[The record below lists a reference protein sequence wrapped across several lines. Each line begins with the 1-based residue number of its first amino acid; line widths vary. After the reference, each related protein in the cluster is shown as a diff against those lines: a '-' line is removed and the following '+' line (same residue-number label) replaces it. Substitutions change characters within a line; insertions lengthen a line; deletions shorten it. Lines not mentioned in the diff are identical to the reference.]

1 MFVTMSIKYRSD
13 YMKSQ
18 RKKKIAAASA
28 GIMLCMALS
37 PLPVSAGEMDN
48 ILQAAGVTSV
58 LETKL
63 STEEYIALA
72 RQAQGAAWGYTNIG
86 IANVESGNLNVR
98 EAPSTD
104 SKMVGKMPK
113 HSACEVLEVLD
124 GWAHIQSGEVEG
136 YVSMDYLLT
145 GPDARVKA
153 NEIVHTVEVVNGDGL
168 NVREAPNTESAVLT
182 QVASGEEMDYLE
194 TLDGW
199 IKVAVD
205 ADEAYV
211 SADYVTVTEKLD
223 TAITMTELLYGQ
235 GVSDVRVDLVEYAK
249 QFVGNRY
256 VWGGTSLTKG
266 ADCSGFVLSVFKKYG
281 ISLPHHAASQAGY
294 GTKIS
299 ASELQPGDLVFYGNS
314 RGSINH
320 VAIYIGGGQVVHASN
335 ERSGIKISNYTYRT
349 PVKYVRLLQD

>member
-1 MFVTMSIKYRSD
+1 
-13 YMKSQ
+13 MKSQ

-153 NEIVHTVEVVNGDGL
+153 NEIVHTVVVVNGDGL

-320 VAIYIGGGQVVHASN
+320 VGIYIGGGQVVHASN

>member
-1 MFVTMSIKYRSD
+1 
-13 YMKSQ
+13 MKSQ

-48 ILQAAGVTSV
+48 ILPAAGVTSV

-153 NEIVHTVEVVNGDGL
+153 NEIVHTVVVVNGDGL

>member
-1 MFVTMSIKYRSD
+1 MRYSKNR
-13 YMKSQ
+13 
-18 RKKKIAAASA
+18 KIAAASA
-28 GIMLCMALS
+28 GLILCMALK
-37 PLPVSAGEMDN
+37 PLPVYAEEGN
-48 ILQAAGVTSV
+48 VLPAAGVASV
-58 LETKL
+58 LETTL
-63 STEEYIALA
+63 STEEYIELA
-72 RQAQGAAWGYTNIG
+72 QQAEGAAWGYTNIG

-98 EAPSTD
+98 ESPSTD
-104 SKMVGKMPK
+104 GKMVGKMPK
-113 HSACEVLEVLD
+113 DSACEVLEVAD
-124 GWAHIQSGEVEG
+124 GWAHIKSGEVEG
-136 YVSMDYLLT
+136 YVNTDYLLV
-145 GPDARVKA
+145 GPDAKLKA
-153 NEIVHTVEVVNGDGL
+153 NEIVRTVVVVKGDGL
-168 NVREAPNTESAVLT
+168 NVREQPDTESAILT

-211 SADYVTVTEKLD
+211 SAEYVTVEEKLD

-294 GTKIS
+294 GTKIT
-299 ASELQPGDLVFYGNS
+299 AGDLQPGDLIFYGNS

-320 VAIYIGGGQVVHASN
+320 VAIYIGGGQVGHASN
-335 ERSGIKISNYTYRT
+335 ERTGIKISNYKYRS
-349 PVKYVRLLQD
+349 PVKYVRILQD

>member
-1 MFVTMSIKYRSD
+1 
-13 YMKSQ
+13 MKN
-18 RKKKIAAASA
+18 RGKNKIAAASA
-28 GIMLCMALS
+28 GLILCMAMA
-37 PLPVSAGEMDN
+37 PAPVYASEADN
-48 ILQAAGVTSV
+48 ILQAGGVAAV
-58 LETKL
+58 LEARL
-63 STEEYIALA
+63 STEEYIQLA
-72 RQAQGAAWGYTNIG
+72 QQAQGAAWGYTNIG

-98 EAPSTD
+98 ETPSTD
-104 SKMVGKMPK
+104 GKMVGKMPK
-113 HSACEVLEVLD
+113 NSACEVLEISD

-136 YVSMDYLLT
+136 YVSTDYLLT
-145 GPDARVKA
+145 GPDAKLKA
-153 NEIVHTVEVVNGDGL
+153 NEIVRTVVVVNGDGL
-168 NVREAPNTESAVLT
+168 NVREAPDTESAILT

-211 SADYVTVTEKLD
+211 SAEYVTVEEKLD

-299 ASELQPGDLVFYGNS
+299 AGELQPGDLVFYGNK

-335 ERSGIKISNYTYRT
+335 ERTGIKISNYTYRT

>member
-1 MFVTMSIKYRSD
+1 MRYTKN
-13 YMKSQ
+13 
-18 RKKKIAAASA
+18 RKIAASA
-28 GIMLCMALS
+28 GLILCLAMN
-37 PLPVSAGEMDN
+37 PLVVSAETEDV
-48 ILQAAGVTSV
+48 LQAGVTSV
-58 LETKL
+58 LDTRL
-63 STEEYIALA
+63 TTEEYIALGQ
-72 RQAQGAAWGYTNIG
+72 QAQGAAWGYTNIG

-98 EAPSTD
+98 ETPSTEG
-104 SKMVGKMPK
+104 KMVGKMPK
-113 HSACEVLEVLD
+113 DSACEVLETAD
-124 GWAHIQSGEVEG
+124 GWAYIKSGEVEG
-136 YVSMDYLLT
+136 YVSMEFLLT
-145 GPDARVKA
+145 GPDARVRA
-153 NEIVHTVEVVNGDGL
+153 TEIVRTVVVVDGDGL
-168 NVREAPNTESAVLT
+168 NVREQPDTESAILT

-205 ADEAYV
+205 SDEAYV

-266 ADCSGFVLSVFKKYG
+266 ADCSGFVLSIFKKYG

-299 ASELQPGDLVFYGNS
+299 AGDLQPGDLIFYGNS
-314 RGSINH
+314 RGHINH

-335 ERSGIKISNYTYRT
+335 ERTGIKISNYKYRS

>member
-1 MFVTMSIKYRSD
+1 
-13 YMKSQ
+13 MKSQ

-58 LETKL
+58 LETQL

-72 RQAQGAAWGYTNIG
+72 QQAQGAAWGYTNIG

-153 NEIVHTVEVVNGDGL
+153 NEIVHTVVVVNGDGL

>member
-153 NEIVHTVEVVNGDGL
+153 NEIVHTVVVVNGDGL

>member
-72 RQAQGAAWGYTNIG
+72 QQAQGAAWGYTNIG

-153 NEIVHTVEVVNGDGL
+153 NEIVHTVVVVNGDGL

>member
-1 MFVTMSIKYRSD
+1 
-13 YMKSQ
+13 MKSQ

-72 RQAQGAAWGYTNIG
+72 QQAQGAAWGYTNIG

-153 NEIVHTVEVVNGDGL
+153 NEIVHTVVVVNGDGL

-281 ISLPHHAASQAGY
+281 ISLPHHAASQAGD

>member
-1 MFVTMSIKYRSD
+1 
-13 YMKSQ
+13 MKSQ

-72 RQAQGAAWGYTNIG
+72 QQAQGAAWGYTNIG

-153 NEIVHTVEVVNGDGL
+153 NEIVHTVVVVNGDGL

>member
-1 MFVTMSIKYRSD
+1 
-13 YMKSQ
+13 MKSQ

-153 NEIVHTVEVVNGDGL
+153 NEIVHTVVVVNGDGL

-211 SADYVTVTEKLD
+211 SADYGTVTEKLD